1 MSGRILIVD
10 DEPAIRRLVRGAL
23 ERSGEPAAEAATAAE
38 ALALARRAGVE
49 LVLLDLGLPDRDG
62 MELVPLLKAIDR
74 AVIVLTARDD
84 TAEKVTALDL
94 GADDYV
100 TKPFDTEELLARV
113 RGALRRRGGV
123 KGAGLVLGDIAFDPA
138 TRRITRYGAE
148 LHLTPKEYALF
159 AELARHPGR
168 VVTHGHL
175 LAAIWGPAHVGD
187 VEYLRVTMRGLRAK
201 LEADPAQPKLLIN
214 DPGIGYRLV
223 AG

>member
-175 LAAIWGPAHVGD
+175 LAAIWGPAHV
-187 VEYLRVTMRGLRAK
+187 TMRGLRAK

>member
-38 ALALARRAGVE
+38 ALSQARRTGVE

-123 KGAGLVLGDIAFDPA
+123 RGAGLVLGDIAFDPA
-138 TRRITRYGAE
+138 TRRITRNGAE